1 MSPPDIE
8 LISVKNLHKSF
19 GVTKVL
25 RGLNF
30 TVRSGQIHALLGGNG
45 AGKSTMIRI
54 ITGGIRKDDGEITF
68 SSSNAA
74 EPKIAVVHQEL
85 ALLPDLSVAENIALV
100 HAASGRSIVR
110 PRQQAEIAH
119 AALSLIDPQLAARD
133 LHLKASELSMH
144 EGQIVEIA
152 RALSTGAEVL
162 LLDEPTANL
171 TAGETERLFLVLR
184 RLVREKNIGIVFVSH
199 RMKEIRQLCDVCT
212 IIRDGLTAVDA
223 APLSTLTDSEIVHQ
237 MGQPAHRDE
246 QRKRRNITTAEGSI
260 MLKGPTGDVLV
271 RKGQILG
278 LAGAPAGPSQ
288 LIALLNGTGRA
299 SRWSIAAEGW
309 PSHPLS
315 PRQAIDLGIGYV
327 SGDRHTK
334 GVLAQLPIV
343 DNVLASRRIR
353 ERRYWVHGEERN
365 ECMELVQ
372 RLKLKAGSIW
382 DLPGTL
388 SGGNQQK
395 LLVARWLA
403 MPLKLVVFEEPT
415 RGVDIGTKRD
425 IYGLIRTMAE
435 QGTTVVWWSTENVEL
450 LELCDEILAFDTEGH
465 AKGLLPPD
473 RFNEDALADLTGMA
487 A

>member
-1 MSPPDIE
+1 MSSPDVE
-8 LISVKNLHKSF
+8 LISVRNLHKCF
-19 GVTKVL
+19 GATKVL

-30 TVRSGQIHALLGGNG
+30 TVRAGQVHALLGGNG
-45 AGKSTMIRI
+45 AGKSTMIRV
-54 ITGGIRKDDGEITF
+54 ITGSVRKDEGEISF
-68 SSSNAA
+68 SSRHGS

-100 HAASGRSIVR
+100 HASSAGTLVRSKR
-110 PRQQAEIAH
+110 QAEIGH
-119 AALSLIDPQLAARD
+119 AALSLIDSHLAGHA
-133 LHLKASELSMH
+133 LHRRASELSMH

-171 TAGETERLFLVLR
+171 TAGETERLFVVLR
-184 RLVREKNIGIVFVSH
+184 RLVLEKNIGIVFVSH

-212 IIRDGLTAVDA
+212 IIRDGLTVVDA
-223 APLSTLTDSEIVHQ
+223 APLSTLSDNEIVRQ
-237 MGQPAHRDE
+237 MGQPAHRDAP
-246 QRKRRNITTAEGSI
+246 RSKRDLKTTEDSIT
-260 MLKGPTGDVLV
+260 LRGPIGDVV
-271 RKGQILG
+271 IRKGQILG

-288 LIALLNGTGRA
+288 VIALLNGTGRTSGWKMA
-299 SRWSIAAEGW
+299 TEGW
-309 PSHPLS
+309 PERPAS
-315 PRQAIDLGIGYV
+315 PRQAVELGIGYV
-327 SGDRHTK
+327 SGDRRTK

-353 ERRYWVHGEERN
+353 EGRYLVRGTERA
-365 ECMELVQ
+365 ECLDLVQ

-395 LLVARWLA
+395 LLVVRWLSL
-403 MPLKLVVFEEPT
+403 PLKLVVFEEPT

-425 IYGLIRTMAE
+425 IYELIRGMAE
-435 QGTTVVWWSTENVEL
+435 QGTTVVWWSTENIEL

-465 AKGLLPPD
+465 AKGLLPSD
-473 RFNEDALADLTGMA
+473 QFNEDALANLTGMA

>member
-1 MSPPDIE
+1 MSASDIE
-8 LISVKNLHKSF
+8 LIAVRNLHKSF
-19 GVTKVL
+19 GATKVL
-25 RGLNF
+25 RGVNF

-54 ITGGIRKDDGEITF
+54 ITGGIRKDDGDISL
-68 SSSNAA
+68 SSHHGA

-100 HAASGRSIVR
+100 HAASAGSLVRSKR
-110 PRQQAEIAH
+110 QAEIGY
-119 AALSLIDPQLAARD
+119 AALSLIDPHLARHA
-133 LHLKASELSMH
+133 LHRKACELSMH

-171 TAGETERLFLVLR
+171 TAGETERLFVVLR
-184 RLVREKNIGIVFVSH
+184 RLVTDKNIGIVFVSH

-212 IIRDGLTAVDA
+212 IIREGLTVVDA
-223 APLSTLTDSEIVHQ
+223 APLSTLSDNEIVHW
-237 MGQPAHRDE
+237 MGQPAHRDAPRGKG
-246 QRKRRNITTAEGSI
+246 QARTTEGSI
-260 MLKGPTGDVLV
+260 TLKGPAGDVTV

-299 SRWSIAAEGW
+299 SGWKVVAEGL
-309 PSHPLS
+309 PERPVS
-315 PRQAIDLGIGYV
+315 PRQAVELGIGYI
-327 SGDRHTK
+327 SGDRRDK

-353 ERRYWVHGEERN
+353 EGRHLVRRTERA
-365 ECMELVQ
+365 ECLDLVQ

-395 LLVARWLA
+395 LLIARWLS

-425 IYGLIRTMAE
+425 IYDLIHGMAE

-465 AKGLLPPD
+465 AKGLLPSD
-473 RFNEDALADLTGMA
+473 QFNEDALAELTGMA

>member
-1 MSPPDIE
+1 MSASNIE
-8 LISVKNLHKSF
+8 LIAVRNIHKSF
-19 GVTKVL
+19 GATKVL
-25 RGLNF
+25 RGVDF

-45 AGKSTMIRI
+45 AGKSTLIRI
-54 ITGGIRKDDGEITF
+54 ITGGIRKDDGDINL
-68 SSSNAA
+68 SSHHGA

-100 HAASGRSIVR
+100 HAASAGSLVRSKR
-110 PRQQAEIAH
+110 QAEIGY
-119 AALSLIDPQLAARD
+119 AALSLIDPHLARHA
-133 LHLKASELSMH
+133 LHRKASELSMH

-152 RALSTGAEVL
+152 RALSTGAQVL

-171 TAGETERLFLVLR
+171 TAGDTQRLFIVLR
-184 RLVREKNIGIVFVSH
+184 RLVAEKNIGIVFVSH

-223 APLSTLTDSEIVHQ
+223 APLSTLSDNEIVRQ
-237 MGQPAHRDE
+237 MGQPAHRDAP
-246 QRKRRNITTAEGSI
+246 RGKRDLKTTEDSIT
-260 MLKGPTGDVLV
+260 LKGPTGDVAI
-271 RKGQILG
+271 REGQVLG

-288 LIALLNGTGRA
+288 VIALLNGTGRTSA
-299 SRWSIAAEGW
+299 WKVAAEGW
-309 PSHPLS
+309 PERPAS
-315 PRQAIDLGIGYV
+315 PRQAVELGIGYV

-353 ERRYWVHGEERN
+353 EGRYLVRGGERA
-365 ECMELVQ
+365 ECLDLVQ
-372 RLKLKAGSIW
+372 RLKLKAGSIL

-395 LLVARWLA
+395 LLVARWLS

-425 IYGLIRTMAE
+425 IYDLIHGMAE
-435 QGTTVVWWSTENVEL
+435 QGTTVIWWSTENVEL

-465 AKGLLPPD
+465 AKGLLPSD
-473 RFNEDALADLTGMA
+473 QFNEDALANLTGMA